1 MAVTEATAL
10 DLKPSRKTG
19 LCLLALDG
27 GGIRGLS
34 ALVIL
39 KHIME
44 AIDRENPPMP
54 CDYFDMIGGTS
65 TGGLIAIMLGRL
77 RMSVDDCISTYQDM
91 MEDVFGIS
99 PRRTMLHKRLRL
111 PPSLSELTK
120 LQGRFDHVRLEEA
133 VQRVLRE
140 RGLSPDEPLSEAGG
154 TKT

>member
-1 MAVTEATAL
+1 MATTDVTPL
-10 DLKPSRKTG
+10 GPKPSRKTD

-34 ALVIL
+34 SLIIL
-39 KHIME
+39 KHIMKS
-44 AIDRENPPMP
+44 IDRENPPMP

-65 TGGLIAIMLGRL
+65 TGGLIALMLGRL
-77 RMSVDDCISTYQDM
+77 RMSVEDCISTYQDM
-91 MEDVFGIS
+91 MEDVFGKS
-99 PRRTMLHKRLRL
+99 PRRTILHKRLRL

-133 VQRVLRE
+133 VQKVLRE
-140 RGLSPDEPLSEAGG
+140 RGLSPDEPLSEPGG